1 MPGYNSYSD
10 SELIALIRE
19 GDKAAY
25 AKVYERY
32 FRVLYVHAFKKL
44 QNEEEAKDLI
54 QELFTTLW
62 AKRAFIAENVN
73 MAAYLY
79 TSVRNRVLDS
89 FSHRKIEDRYI
100 VSLQRHIDNDNVA
113 ADQELLEKEL
123 VTVIENEIKALPPKM
138 REIFELSRKNNLS
151 HKEIAEKLDVSEQT
165 VSKQV
170 TNALK
175 RLRTKLGAHLF
186 LLFLLNM

>member
-1 MPGYNSYSD
+1 MPVYNSYTD

-19 GDKAAY
+19 GDKLAY
-25 AKVYERY
+25 AKIYERY
-32 FRVLYVHAFKKL
+32 FRVLYVHALKKL

-54 QELFTTLW
+54 QELFTVLW
-62 AKRAFIAENVN
+62 SRRESIAADVN

-89 FSHRKIEDRYI
+89 FSHRKIEDKYI
-100 VSLQRHIDNDNVA
+100 VSLQRRIDNESEA
-113 ADQELLEKEL
+113 ADHCLLEKEL
-123 VTVIENEIKALPPKM
+123 VTIIENEINALPPKM

-151 HKEIAEKLDVSEQT
+151 HKEISEKLSISEQT

-186 LLFLLNM
+186 LLFLLNL

>member
-19 GDKAAY
+19 GDKLAY
-25 AKVYERY
+25 AKIYERY
-32 FRVLYVHAFKKL
+32 FRVLYVHALKKL
-44 QNEEEAKDLI
+44 RSEEEAKDLI

-62 AKRAFIAENVN
+62 VKREHIAKDVN

-100 VSLQRHIDNDNVA
+100 VSLQGHLDNDVVA
-113 ADQELLEKEL
+113 ADQGLLEKEL
-123 VTVIENEIKALPPKM
+123 VTIIENEIKSLPPKM

-151 HKEIAEKLDVSEQT
+151 HKEISDKLGVTEQT

-175 RLRTKLGAHLF
+175 RLRTKLGASLF